1 MKRVNLMRSQRGLTL
16 VELMVALVL
25 SLLVVVAAYASLTVA
40 RQGFGSV
47 SGASQLRDNARFAT
61 AVIEQLAMQAGYKND
76 YNATYMQASSGI
88 GGFNM
93 SGSSD
98 VANFVSGN
106 SNASL
111 PSGGQAIN
119 GSDILT
125 LRYMVSKVSDADGR
139 ADQAMINCLGSPEKS
154 TSLMAES
161 RLYVALSN
169 GEPTLMCQYQ
179 TSANT
184 YSTGEPLIE
193 GVEVFQVLYGLN
205 DTSDANTNTVD
216 ATTPNFAYKSASEI
230 TTDAQWRKVRS
241 LRIGMV
247 LRSNDGVASTRESQD
262 YWPLGRAVGDTYK
275 FTSPQDARVRQVVT
289 FTVQL
294 RNNLNPPNLKA
305 VL

>member
-1 MKRVNLMRSQRGLTL
+1 MKRVDLMRSQRGLTL

-93 SGSSD
+93 GGTSD

-106 SNASL
+106 SKASL
-111 PSGGQAIN
+111 DTGGKAIN
-119 GSDILT
+119 GSDVLT
-125 LRYMVSKVSDADGR
+125 LRYMASKVSEADNR
-139 ADQAMINCLGSPEKS
+139 ADQAMINCTGSPQ
-154 TSLMAES
+154 TSASAMAVS
-161 RLYVALSN
+161 RLYVGLN
-169 GEPTLMCQYQ
+169 KGEPTLMCQYQ
-179 TSANT
+179 TSTGFNT
-184 YSTGEPLIE
+184 EPLIE

-216 ATTPNFAYKSASEI
+216 ATSSSFAYKSASDI

-247 LRSNDGVASTRESQD
+247 LRSSDGVASTRESQD
-262 YWPLGRAVGDTYK
+262 YWPLGRAVGDAYK